1 MPRIQFV
8 AAHRPDRS
16 PSQRYRFEQFL
27 PYWEPYGYSVDYAA
41 LLSERDDRLFYAPGG
56 WLKKAGI
63 FARAWMARRVHVEQA
78 TKADLIF
85 IQREAFMTGSV
96 RFEHALARTG
106 KPLIFDFDDAIWLLD
121 VSEANKRLSWLKDP
135 SKTARIISM
144 ADLVIAGNEYLA
156 AYARQFNKRVEV
168 IPTVVDTERYPLN
181 ASAIEHQGRVTIGWT
196 GSYTSL
202 THLRGAIPM
211 LEQLHQRLGDRV
223 RFRIISDRDLLV
235 PGLPIENVRW
245 RSATEA
251 ADLAAIDIGI
261 MPMPDDEWSK
271 GKCGFKGLQ
280 YMAMGKPVV
289 LSAVGVNNT
298 IVQDGFNGFL
308 AASTEEWLMKL
319 EKLVNDSEL
328 RARLGAQA
336 RLTVEQHYSVN
347 AWKDHYLQLFNELLN
362 APPRS

>member
-1 MPRIQFV
+1 MPTIQFV

-16 PSQRYRFEQFL
+16 PSQRYRFEQYL
-27 PYWEPYGYSVDYAA
+27 PYWERNGFAVDYAA
-41 LLSERDDRLFYAPGG
+41 LLNERDDRLFYAPGA
-56 WLKKAGI
+56 WLPKAGLL
-63 FARAWMARRVHVEQA
+63 ARAWMTRRSHVQRA
-78 TKADLIF
+78 STADLIF

-96 RFEHALARTG
+96 RFERALARTG
-106 KPLIFDFDDAIWLLD
+106 KPVIFDFDDAIWLLD

-135 SKTARIISM
+135 SKTARIIQM

-156 AYARQFNKRVEV
+156 NYARRFHQRVEV
-168 IPTVVDTERYPLN
+168 IPTVVDTERYRHT
-181 ASAIEHQGRVTIGWT
+181 IERSSTQLPVTIGWT

-202 THLRGAIPM
+202 THLRAAIPM
-211 LEQLHQRLGDRV
+211 LQQLHQRLGDRV

-245 RSATEA
+245 SSATEA
-251 ADLAAIDIGI
+251 ADLAAMDIGI

-347 AWKDHYLQLFNELLN
+347 AWKDRYLQLFNELLN
-362 APPRS
+362 ATPRS